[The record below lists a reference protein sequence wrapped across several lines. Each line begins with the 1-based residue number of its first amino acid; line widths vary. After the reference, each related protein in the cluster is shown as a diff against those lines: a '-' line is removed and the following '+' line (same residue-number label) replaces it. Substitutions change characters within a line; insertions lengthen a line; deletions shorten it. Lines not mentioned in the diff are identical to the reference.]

1 MSTRALLIVDV
12 QNDFTEGGSLAVDG
26 GAVTAARITEHVH
39 ANRDNYA
46 LIVASRDWHN
56 TDDTNG
62 GHFSDTPDWVDTWPR
77 HCVAGTA
84 GADYHPALD
93 TSAIDVHIFKGQG
106 VPAYSAFEG
115 FTDGGETLAGVL
127 TDRGITEL
135 DVVGIATDH
144 CVRASALDAL
154 GEGLTV
160 NVIAG
165 LAVGVA
171 PESSIAAIGAIVAAG
186 GNIIL

>member
-1 MSTRALLIVDV
+1 MGKVR
-12 QNDFTEGGSLAVDG
+12 
-26 GAVTAARITEHVH
+26 
-39 ANRDNYA
+39 
-46 LIVASRDWHN
+46 SRQ
-56 TDDTNG
+56 
-62 GHFSDTPDWVDTWPR
+62 R
-77 HCVAGTA
+77 HRC
-84 GADYHPALD
+84 
-93 TSAIDVHIFKGQG
+93 DVHIFKGQG

>member
-1 MSTRALLIVDV
+1 MTGRALLVVDV
-12 QNDFTEGGSLAVDG
+12 QQDFTEGGALAVTG
-26 GAVTAARITEHVH
+26 GAQTAANITEHIR

-46 LIVASRDWHN
+46 LIIASRDWHN
-56 TDDTNG
+56 PDDTNG

-77 HCVAGTA
+77 HCVAGTT
-84 GADYHPALD
+84 GAEYHPALD

-127 TDRGITEL
+127 ADRGITEL
-135 DVVGIATDH
+135 DVVGIATDY
-144 CVRASALDAL
+144 CVRASAVDAL

-171 PESSIAAIGAIVAAG
+171 PQSSIAAIRDIVTAG
-186 GNIIL
+186 GHIVL